1 MTMCL
6 LCQLQDSHA
15 DCGRRQAAVY
25 HAAGRDDSHNLCIQ
39 SCWLSQQKLIIRGY
53 FNNNSNVNALQFMAR
68 QVCAGHVL
76 AYFEH
81 PDKTAMAMTALSR
94 PM

>member
-1 MTMCL
+1 MQIVGAAKQQYTMQLAQMTATTCAF
-6 LCQLQDSHA
+6 SP
-15 DCGRRQAAVY
+15 
-25 HAAGRDDSHNLCIQ
+25 AGF
-39 SCWLSQQKLIIRGY
+39 SQQKLIIRGY